1 MEIIITA
8 AIIILLLLI
17 FGVSVGVIMQGILWI
32 LEILLL
38 FMTLFFTVSIVF
50 LFLGKKCSAAFLRI
64 EKIGKLGSHAIYL
77 IDGEERQNFYPAE
90 DFFKKLIYRQRTTT
104 ARLWQHKTAYLLF
117 DWYSMIIVG
126 VGFPLSVI
134 GAVLMGNFLIHLW

>member
-8 AIIILLLLI
+8 AILILLLLI
-17 FGVSVGVIMQGILWI
+17 LGVSVGVIMQGILWI

-50 LFLGKKCSAAFLRI
+50 LFLGKKCAAEFLRI
-64 EKIGKLGSHAIYL
+64 EKIGKLGGHAIYL
-77 IDGEERQNFYPAE
+77 INGEERQNFYPAE
-90 DFFKKLIYRQRTTT
+90 EFLRKLIYRKRTTT
-104 ARLWQHKTAYLLF
+104 ARLWKHKTAYLLF

-126 VGFPLSVI
+126 AGFPLSAV
-134 GAVLMGNFLIHLW
+134 GAVLMGSFLINLW